1 METASSRTT
10 RVINV
15 KKIHPNIKVGAKIK
29 GELTRDISMCPAIIL
44 AASRTERVKG
54 RINLLTISIITINGI
69 RAYGVPL
76 GTKWERKKFV
86 PFAR

>member
-10 RVINV
+10 RAITV
-15 KKIHPNIKVGAKIK
+15 KKNPPKYKMEAEIK

-69 RAYGVPL
+69 RA
-76 GTKWERKKFV
+76 
-86 PFAR
+86 